1 MDEIEFEDDEE
12 EMEEYNR
19 SVGMPKKSK
28 NSSDQKKGESRASS
42 TSSPYVP
49 ILDEDGDAIIYFEDE
64 EVIDGKVVEKKS
76 LVLEWFLGQIREMA
90 QGWRQ

>member
-64 EVIDGKVVEKKS
+64 EVIDGKVVEKRQA
-76 LVLEWFLGQIREMA
+76 LGWFLGQIREMA
-90 QGWRQ
+90 QGLRQ